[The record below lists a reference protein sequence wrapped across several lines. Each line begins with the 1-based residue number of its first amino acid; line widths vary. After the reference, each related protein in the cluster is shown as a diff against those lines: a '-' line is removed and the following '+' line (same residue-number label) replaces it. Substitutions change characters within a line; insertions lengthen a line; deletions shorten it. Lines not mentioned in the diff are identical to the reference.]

1 MATSMGRLR
10 TRMPKR
16 ENWTEYVQR
25 VTVGV
30 ARKDVAQAAGIDA
43 SGISRWINS
52 EQRPRA
58 ENVVA
63 FARGLRQS
71 PIEALIAAGYLEPY
85 EASGVI
91 EVMRSR
97 EELSDT
103 ELLIEL
109 GERLAER
116 PTRIQVDD
124 ITGRLSRPDDG
135 GEGIQNNHGLV

>member
-1 MATSMGRLR
+1 MATSTGRLR

-25 VTVGV
+25 VTAGV

-52 EQRPRA
+52 EQQPRA

-63 FARGLRQS
+63 FARGLRQP
-71 PIEALIAAGYLEPY
+71 PIEALIAAGYLEPH

-109 GERLAER
+109 GQRLAER
-116 PTRIQVDD
+116 PVRSQVDN
-124 ITGRLSRPDDG
+124 ITGRLSPPDDG
-135 GEGIQNNHGLV
+135 GEGVQNNHGLV

>member
-1 MATSMGRLR
+1 
-10 TRMPKR
+10 MPKR

-25 VTVGV
+25 VTAGV

-63 FARGLRQS
+63 FARGLQQS
-71 PIEALIAAGYLEPY
+71 PIEGLIAAGYLEPH
-85 EASGVI
+85 EVSGVI

-109 GERLAER
+109 GQRLLAER
-116 PTRIQVDD
+116 PARSQVDD

>member
-1 MATSMGRLR
+1 MATSTGRLR

-25 VTVGV
+25 VTAGV

-63 FARGLRQS
+63 FARGLRQP
-71 PIEALIAAGYLEPY
+71 PIEALIAAGYLEPH

-91 EVMRSR
+91 EIMRSR

-109 GERLAER
+109 GQRLAER
-116 PTRIQVDD
+116 PARSQVDN
-124 ITGRLSRPDDG
+124 ITGRLSPPDDG
-135 GEGIQNNHGLV
+135 GEGVQNNHGLV

>member
-1 MATSMGRLR
+1 MATSTGRLR

-25 VTVGV
+25 VTAGV

-52 EQRPRA
+52 EQQPRA
-58 ENVVA
+58 EKVVA

-71 PIEALIAAGYLEPY
+71 PIEGLIAAGYLEPH
-85 EASGVI
+85 EATGVI
-91 EVMRSR
+91 EIMRSR

-109 GERLAER
+109 GQRLAER
-116 PTRIQVDD
+116 PVRSQVDN
-124 ITGRLSRPDDG
+124 ITGRLSPPDDG
-135 GEGIQNNHGLV
+135 GEGIQNNHGLI

>member
-1 MATSMGRLR
+1 MATSTGRLR

-25 VTVGV
+25 VTAGV

-58 ENVVA
+58 ENVDA
-63 FARGLRQS
+63 FARGLRQP
-71 PIEALIAAGYLEPY
+71 PIEALIAAGYLEPH

-91 EVMRSR
+91 EIMRSR

-109 GERLAER
+109 GQRLAER
-116 PTRIQVDD
+116 PVRSQVDN
-124 ITGRLSRPDDG
+124 ITGRLSPPDDG
-135 GEGIQNNHGLV
+135 GEGVQNNHGLV

>member
-25 VTVGV
+25 VTAGV

-71 PIEALIAAGYLEPY
+71 PIEALIAAGYLEPH

-116 PTRIQVDD
+116 PTRTQVDD
-124 ITGRLSRPDDG
+124 ITGRLSRPDDV
-135 GEGIQNNHGLV
+135 GERIQNDHGLL

>member
-1 MATSMGRLR
+1 
-10 TRMPKR
+10 MPKR

-124 ITGRLSRPDDG
+124 ITGRLSRPDDV
-135 GEGIQNNHGLV
+135 GERIQNDHGLL

>member
-1 MATSMGRLR
+1 MATSTGRLR

-124 ITGRLSRPDDG
+124 ITGRLSRPDDS
-135 GEGIQNNHGLV
+135 GEGLQNNHGLI